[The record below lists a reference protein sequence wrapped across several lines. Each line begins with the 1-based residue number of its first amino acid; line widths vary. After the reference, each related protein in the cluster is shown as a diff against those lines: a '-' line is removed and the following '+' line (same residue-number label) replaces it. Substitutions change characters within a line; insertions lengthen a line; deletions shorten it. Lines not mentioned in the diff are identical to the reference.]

1 MNERLNKLRFSLG
14 IDWGELARRL
24 GISRSM
30 LGFIRRGDR
39 PVSAKLHQRI
49 CQLERETSSQTVA
62 TCPNCQMLLNRV
74 IELEAQLL
82 NEDKIS
88 DERSQA
94 VLQLIRDFDTFKKHF
109 VSGAE
114 ADAGDKKRRGDSS

>member
-1 MNERLNKLRFSLG
+1 
-14 IDWGELARRL
+14 
-24 GISRSM
+24 
-30 LGFIRRGDR
+30 
-39 PVSAKLHQRI
+39 
-49 CQLERETSSQTVA
+49 
-62 TCPNCQMLLNRV
+62 MLLNRV